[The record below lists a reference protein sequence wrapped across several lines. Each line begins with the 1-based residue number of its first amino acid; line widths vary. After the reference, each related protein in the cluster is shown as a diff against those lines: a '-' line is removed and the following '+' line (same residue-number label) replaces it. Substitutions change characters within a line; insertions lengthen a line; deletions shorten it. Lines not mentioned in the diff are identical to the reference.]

1 MKEVGIVEN
10 NKKRYID
17 NEEIIFETN
26 CPRNRASSILRI
38 LISITIVLLLVIL
51 LNLKSNSPTNHTLTL
66 TPLLTVIF
74 SIVVTMAFL
83 MIILPAMI
91 TIINVSY
98 FIMTKTN
105 LYVIK
110 NNIVSYKIPLENIYI
125 SIRDVQSWT
134 YLHNTKFISFFQNKN
149 NKIKF
154 LFECSLN
161 DKDENKNT
169 LFINALSLL
178 SNRKSIEFTEKLDL
192 LEPKIAIFGG
202 SGLTTKFIKQKGK

>member
-1 MKEVGIVEN
+1 MKEVKIAEN

-26 CPRNRASSILRI
+26 CPRNRANSILRI
-38 LISITIVLLLVIL
+38 LISIAIVSLLVIL
-51 LNLKSNSPTNHTLTL
+51 LNLKSDSPTNHTLTL

-74 SIVVTMAFL
+74 SIIITMAFL

-178 SNRKSIEFTEKLDL
+178 SNRKTTEFTEKLDL

-202 SGLTTKFIKQKGK
+202 SGLAMKFIK